1 LRSGEAAAVVEM
13 IMALLVVVA
22 VLQDHTLKVVLL

>member
-1 LRSGEAAAVVEM
+1 LRSGEAVLEVEM
-13 IMALLVVVA
+13 IMALLVVAA

>member
-1 LRSGEAAAVVEM
+1 VVVLEVEM
-13 IMALLVVVA
+13 MMALLVVVA